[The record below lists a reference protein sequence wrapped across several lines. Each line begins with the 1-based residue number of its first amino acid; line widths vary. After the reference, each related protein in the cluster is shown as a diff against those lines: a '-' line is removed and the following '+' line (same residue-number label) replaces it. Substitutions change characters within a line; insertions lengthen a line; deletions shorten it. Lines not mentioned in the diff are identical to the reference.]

1 MNDYDYIH
9 QASNER
15 LAEMLEGK
23 AKGIGVLID
32 HMEFFKTSDELKNLY
47 EEKELYKEAASR
59 LRIPP
64 YRTFHEEYFGEV

>member
-15 LAEMLEGK
+15 LAEMLEPIALDLIANGNNLE
-23 AKGIGVLID
+23 ACAIIGEV
-32 HMEFFKTSDELKNLY
+32 
-47 EEKELYKEAASR
+47 ARR

-64 YRTFHEEYFGEV
+64 NRTFYEEYFGEV